1 MDPISHHVQ
10 KVGPGDALK
19 TLKTECLSSIN
30 SKSDGFVAELEQALV
45 QDNFDA
51 VAAVL
56 TSCEQFCLHLNE
68 YVLPKNKDRLT
79 FGVIEKTR
87 AHTERNRDRALEI
100 IKGKMFNEE
109 LASLLD
115 AIQRGSQNETMLRH
129 VRLCLEGEH
138 PAGENDYNEVTT
150 AMANAINEE
159 GNALHNEG
167 KYSEA
172 AEKYQAAK
180 QNLHGNASAS
190 AQQVKMSCCLNLASC
205 YLKTGQ
211 HDLVVEE
218 CSNVIQMDTKNLKA
232 LYRRGQAYA
241 AMGRHSMAE
250 RS

>member
-1 MDPISHHVQ
+1 MQWGFAANKCEYTSDI
-10 KVGPGDALK
+10 GLFIFRG
-19 TLKTECLSSIN
+19 
-30 SKSDGFVAELEQALV
+30 SDGKCTLCSKPEGDHYTISGTKFCYVTCCKCVKQHFPTW
-45 QDNFDA
+45 NFDGLA
-51 VAAVL
+51 CDACK
-56 TSCEQFCLHLNE
+56 SRQ
-68 YVLPKNKDRLT
+68 RQQM
-79 FGVIEKTR
+79 R
-87 AHTERNRDRALEI
+87 A
-100 IKGKMFNEE
+100 G
-109 LASLLD
+109 
-115 AIQRGSQNETMLRH
+115 G
-129 VRLCLEGEH
+129 
-138 PAGENDYNEVTT
+138 DYLVSG
-150 AMANAINEE
+150 ANAIKEE